1 MDVKAATRTGI
12 KTGLLTSAS
21 YTEAVRVDTRGCG
34 VQGKAVILITNTTSG
49 NTSYGATP
57 GPSPIYYKIDGYPYD
72 KDGTLG
78 GKAVAVKAATSI
90 AYGASTVVST
100 DVDKGYA
107 AVVVS
112 VACDNSTGAG
122 TGPTAATYQV
132 EYTTY

>member
-12 KTGLLTSAS
+12 KTGRLTSET

-34 VQGKAVILITNTTSG
+34 IQGKTIVLITNTTSG
-49 NTSYGATP
+49 STGTGAT
-57 GPSPIYYKIDGYPYD
+57 GPSPIFYKIDGYPYD
-72 KDGTLG
+72 KDGSLG

-112 VACDNSTGAG
+112 VACDNSTGS
-122 TGPTAATYQV
+122 GPSAADYQI